1 MAVKALMTDETG
13 KLIANAIR
21 NFGAP
26 SDEQA
31 EKTIREWL
39 DEHPEATTTV
49 MDGSITESK
58 LHEALKEKI
67 YYQRFSELE
76 GETDTEKINNFLSSN
91 SICGIY
97 LDRNIVVGDVN
108 FASMNRFID
117 GRGHTIYVNGT
128 IQPFAKYCQMN
139 FVTNCV
145 FDGSGGGNFVLQNG
159 TGLLYEMYFTNCK
172 FINFTKDIFSGAEM
186 QSFRFTHCYFD
197 FNAGWVIN
205 VSRADALTI
214 ASCNCEGGANF
225 VKLDKSLGVTVRDT
239 VVEGLSG
246 RAFEFLYYSNVKL
259 DTLYMEANK
268 ENIVVTV
275 ANGKQMILDNIMC
288 YCTGNGDTKE
298 MLRITN
304 LEGKMLG
311 DLIVDN
317 CTANYGYLVNV
328 DGTHT
333 NHGLR
338 IDIRGNNSAD
348 LGLINI
354 DVTRPGLV
362 ASSTIKNFGY
372 LVKGTGTKLTFTTE
386 DTEIYANILVG
397 GFVVSAVDE
406 VGRPVNYKTF
416 ELTGANSFVLD
427 GDGVN
432 NLTYKINLLYV

>member
-1 MAVKALMTDETG
+1 MAVKPLLLDETG
-13 KLIANAIR
+13 MEIANAIK
-21 NFGAP
+21 NMG
-26 SDEQA
+26 SLTDEQA
-31 EKTIREWL
+31 ERFLNNWL

-49 MDGSITESK
+49 LDGSITESK
-58 LHEALKEKI
+58 FHEALKEKI

-76 GETDTEKINNFLSSN
+76 GETDTEKMNNFLSSN

-97 LDRNIVVGDVN
+97 LDRNIIVNDVN
-108 FASMNRFID
+108 FASTNRFID

-172 FINFTKDIFSGAEM
+172 FINFTKDIFTGGEM

-214 ASCNCEGGANF
+214 ANCNCEGGTNF

-268 ENIVVTV
+268 ENIVVAV
-275 ANGKQMILDNIMC
+275 ANSKQMILDNIMC

-298 MLRITN
+298 MLKITN
-304 LEGKMLG
+304 LEGPMYG
-311 DLIVDN
+311 CLIVDN

-328 DGTHT
+328 DGIHA

-338 IDIRGNNSAD
+338 IDIRTNNNAD

-354 DVTRPGLV
+354 NMARPGIV
-362 ASSTIKNFGY
+362 AGST
-372 LVKGTGTKLTFTTE
+372 VKHFAFTATGIGTKLTFTTE
-386 DTEIYANILVG
+386 DTEIYANCLVG
-397 GFVVSAVDE
+397 GLVVKVMDE
-406 VGRPVNYKTF
+406 LGRNKNYKTF

-427 GDGVN
+427 GDGET